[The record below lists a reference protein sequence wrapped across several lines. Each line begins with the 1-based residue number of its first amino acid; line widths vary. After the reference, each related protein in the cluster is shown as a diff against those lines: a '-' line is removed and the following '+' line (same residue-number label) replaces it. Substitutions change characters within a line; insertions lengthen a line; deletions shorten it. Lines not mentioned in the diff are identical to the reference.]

1 MTWAERKLTSEQKI
15 DLLQKWQASY
25 QRINSV
31 MEALHAVVG
40 VEPESQLHEAVWK
53 MFSDYTRALES
64 QLGNCDGW
72 LTWYCDI
79 NKMGRKGLHMQPA
92 GRRMR
97 PIRTLED
104 LVWLIEAESDKKGEQ

>member
-1 MTWAERKLTSEQKI
+1 MTWAERELTSEQKI

-25 QRINSV
+25 QRIISA

-40 VEPESQLHEAVWK
+40 VKPESQLHKAVSM
-53 MFSDYTRALES
+53 MFSDYTSALQR
-64 QLGNCDGW
+64 QLGDGNGW
-72 LTWYCDI
+72 LWWYCYD
-79 NKMGRKGLHMQPA
+79 NEMGRKGLHMQPA

-104 LVWLIEAESDKKGEQ
+104 LVWLIEAESDNEGEQ